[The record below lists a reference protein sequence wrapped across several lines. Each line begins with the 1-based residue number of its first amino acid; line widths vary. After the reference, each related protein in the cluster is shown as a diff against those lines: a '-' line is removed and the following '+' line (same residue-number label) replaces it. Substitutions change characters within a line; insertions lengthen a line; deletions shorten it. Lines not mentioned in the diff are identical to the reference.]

1 MNASPVETFE
11 GAAAI
16 FTFAGSE
23 GTLKGI
29 FWAMC
34 AVLVAV
40 VVSSIIH
47 EIRVG
52 AKVARRRD
60 YRD

>member
-1 MNASPVETFE
+1 MNSSPVDSFE

-16 FTFAGSE
+16 FTFAAQE

-34 AVLVAV
+34 AVLVVV
-40 VVSSIIH
+40 VVSSMVH
-47 EIRVG
+47 EVAIGRK
-52 AKVARRRD
+52 AARRNNR
-60 YRD
+60 

>member
-1 MNASPVETFE
+1 MNSSPVDSFE

-16 FTFAGSE
+16 FTFAAQE

-34 AVLVAV
+34 AVLVVV
-40 VVSSIIH
+40 VVSSMVH
-47 EIRVG
+47 EVAIGRK
-52 AKVARRRD
+52 AARRGQR
-60 YRD
+60 

>member
-1 MNASPVETFE
+1 MNSSPVESFD
-11 GAAAI
+11 GAAEI
-16 FTFAGSE
+16 FTFAASQ

-34 AVLVAV
+34 AVLVVV
-40 VVSSIIH
+40 VVSSIMH

-52 AKVARRRD
+52 SKVARRRNF
-60 YRD
+60 R

>member
-16 FTFAGSE
+16 FTFAAQE
-23 GTLKGI
+23 GMVKGI

-34 AVLVAV
+34 AVLVLV
-40 VVSSIIH
+40 VLSSMIH
-47 EIRVG
+47 E
-52 AKVARRRD
+52 VAIGRKASRRHR
-60 YRD
+60 R

>member
-1 MNASPVETFE
+1 MNTSPVESFE

-16 FTFAGSE
+16 FTFAANE
-23 GTLKGI
+23 GAVKGI
-29 FWAMC
+29 FWGMC
-34 AVLVAV
+34 AVLVLV

-60 YRD
+60 YR

>member
-1 MNASPVETFE
+1 MNSSPVETFE

-16 FTFAGSE
+16 FTFAAQE
-23 GTLKGI
+23 GTIKGI

-34 AVLVAV
+34 AVLVVV
-40 VVSSIIH
+40 VVSSIFH

-52 AKVARRRD
+52 AKVARRRNF
-60 YRD
+60 RD